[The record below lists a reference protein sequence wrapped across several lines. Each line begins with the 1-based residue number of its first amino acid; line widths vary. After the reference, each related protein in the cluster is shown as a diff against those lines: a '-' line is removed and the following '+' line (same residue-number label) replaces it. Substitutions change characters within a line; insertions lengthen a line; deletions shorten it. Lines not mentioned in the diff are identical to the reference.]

1 MKLLDWVFCVYLVT
15 TNITIVSLQVT
26 AAVQN
31 VTYLL
36 FIGTALYLEG
46 FRIRKSV
53 YLGFYGSFL
62 MFAVTSLF
70 WTITP
75 SGTMELLRI
84 LLKVFL
90 ISIVAASYYNTS
102 DRIERAI
109 RAIYYALLI
118 VLGFVTIMTPISD
131 WTSAALGKDFGI
143 DTVRYAVRAA
153 LCADLGIYFY
163 TQTKKKWHLAI
174 CFATLMLSLITAK
187 RTGIIFFAITV
198 LVFYFILQP
207 NTNKRLKAVIV
218 SSILVLIALQVIE
231 SVPILSTTIG
241 QRFQDFIRTFI
252 EGQVVDASTIQRS
265 ELMAHAIELFQ
276 RNPIFGSG
284 LNAMRSYLKTLNFEH
299 ITYAHNN
306 YLEIASGLGIIGIVL
321 YYAMYVYGLLQCRKL
336 LKTEKKKQTA
346 LIFALLVAYLA
357 CDLMQVTYESYFEV
371 IMLVILITGVQNANK
386 EARSVQTVD
395 EA

>member
-118 VLGFVTIMTPISD
+118 VRGFVTIMTPISD

-336 LKTEKKKQTA
+336 LKTEKKSKRR
-346 LIFALLVAYLA
+346 LFLR
-357 CDLMQVTYESYFEV
+357 C
-371 IMLVILITGVQNANK
+371 
-386 EARSVQTVD
+386 
-395 EA
+395 